1 VIIAIINGER
11 PPCPTFTRASQNVVV
26 VAALLDTLLMPSADG
41 VDKVCHQLNDILGVA
56 AKQQAKSSLQRWVEV
71 SISSPDCSK
80 ASRQK
85 TAMKLPMVGTR
96 FRV

>member
-1 VIIAIINGER
+1 VIIAVINGEG
-11 PPCPTFTRASQNVVV
+11 PPCPTFTRASQNVAA

-56 AKQQAKSSLQRWVEV
+56 AEQQAESSLQRWVEV
-71 SISSPDCSK
+71 SISSPDYSK